1 MSWKQAGVN
10 FIRMAVLLVLVSMAA
25 FFLVSVSPLDPLT
38 TNVGQAALGSMS
50 SEQIA
55 RLQEYWGV
63 NTPPVTRYL
72 AWAGDFLKG
81 DMGISLLYRRPV
93 AQVIGEKLANS
104 LWIMAAAWILSGL
117 IGFLMGIIAGAKKG
131 KTADRIISS
140 YALVTASTPAFWV
153 ALVLLVV
160 FAVWLKLLPI
170 GLSVP
175 IGVEASAVTMKDRL
189 IHGILPAA
197 ALSITGISN
206 IALHTREKM
215 AQVMVHYPQAWNP
228 QHPSSCHD
236 APVCLSQRDIRR
248 IRAGGAGIFL
258 SGPGTGGC
266 DSRIR
271 RGCAAA
277 YGNYNYQRGHCIF
290 REFHR
295 QPPVRNGGSQNQ
307 EEQGMSAQRH
317 RWNRRKAMAALLAV
331 SVLLLA
337 AIAIAGQVLRE
348 QALATDFTRKN
359 LPPSLAYPFGTD
371 WMGRDMFVR
380 SLTGLSISIRI
391 GLLTACISAVVAFI
405 LGTMAAC
412 LGRVTDAVIGGIID
426 LVMGIPH
433 ILLLI
438 LISFAVGK
446 GFWGVLIGISLTHW
460 TSLARLLRGEV
471 IQLRESQYIQI
482 AKKLGKGRF
491 YIAFKH
497 MTPHLL
503 PQLFVGMVLLFPHA
517 ILHEASITFLGFGLP
532 PEQPAVGVILSES
545 MKYLVMGKWW
555 LALFPGLLLVFV
567 VVLFHF
573 IGDTLSRLLDP
584 AQAHL

>member
-1 MSWKQAGVN
+1 
-10 FIRMAVLLVLVSMAA
+10 
-25 FFLVSVSPLDPLT
+25 
-38 TNVGQAALGSMS
+38 
-50 SEQIA
+50 
-55 RLQEYWGV
+55 
-63 NTPPVTRYL
+63 
-72 AWAGDFLKG
+72 
-81 DMGISLLYRRPV
+81 
-93 AQVIGEKLANS
+93 
-104 LWIMAAAWILSGL
+104 
-117 IGFLMGIIAGAKKG
+117 
-131 KTADRIISS
+131 
-140 YALVTASTPAFWV
+140 
-153 ALVLLVV
+153 
-160 FAVWLKLLPI
+160 
-170 GLSVP
+170 
-175 IGVEASAVTMKDRL
+175 
-189 IHGILPAA
+189 
-197 ALSITGISN
+197 
-206 IALHTREKM
+206 
-215 AQVMVHYPQAWNP
+215 
-228 QHPSSCHD
+228 
-236 APVCLSQRDIRR
+236 
-248 IRAGGAGIFL
+248 
-258 SGPGTGGC
+258 
-266 DSRIR
+266 
-271 RGCAAA
+271 
-277 YGNYNYQRGHCIF
+277 
-290 REFHR
+290 
-295 QPPVRNGGSQNQ
+295 
-307 EEQGMSAQRH
+307 MSAQRH

-412 LGRVTDAVIGGIID
+412 LGRTADAVIGGIID

-555 LALFPGLLLVFV
+555 RSEERRVGKECR
-567 VVLFHF
+567 
-573 IGDTLSRLLDP
+573 SRWSP
-584 AQAHL
+584 YH